1 MWGGGGGKSPS
12 IFKFIIIIFFFTS
25 FATFSLSSHTTVSFA
40 CAGHVSSAEGFGR
53 RAARLRK
60 CWGGGGREE
69 GGNG

>member
-1 MWGGGGGKSPS
+1 MWGGGEVKSPS
-12 IFKFIIIIFFFTS
+12 IFKFINIILFTS
-25 FATFSLSSHTTVSFA
+25 FATFSLSSHTPVSFA
-40 CAGHVSSAEGFGR
+40 CAGHVISAEGFCR